1 LEVVAFIPIA
11 GGAPNPGSLLVGINP
26 AAVAFVFGAWDE
38 LIKRNILRLHMAS
51 GKTVQ
56 VEDEDAIEDVLAKLG
71 LEGVEWE
78 LRLEGLESR
87 DT

>member
-1 LEVVAFIPIA
+1 LEV
-11 GGAPNPGSLLVGINP
+11 
-26 AAVAFVFGAWDE
+26 VAFVFGAWDE
-38 LIKRNILRLHMAS
+38 SIKQNVLRLHMAS
-51 GKTVQ
+51 GRAVQ